1 MGVGGVSWWKGRVV
15 SLISPAP
22 LRAAAHAPRRRCVP
36 LSLPPSFLRPPPSLS
51 GWRRPLAFAYP
62 ENPFPFF
69 FFVCLF
75 LFFFEY
81 FKNCRKLLE

>member
-1 MGVGGVSWWKGRVV
+1 MGVGGVSWWKGLVV

-62 ENPFPFF
+62 ESFSFF
-69 FFVCLF
+69 FLSLFVS
-75 LFFFEY
+75 LFFLSILKTAESF
-81 FKNCRKLLE
+81 

>member
-36 LSLPPSFLRPPPSLS
+36 PSSVRLPLSPDGAVHSLLLT
-51 GWRRPLAFAYP
+51 P
-62 ENPFPFF
+62 NPFPFF

-75 LFFFEY
+75 LFFFSILKTAAS
-81 FKNCRKLLE
+81 FLMKSF